1 MELNTRNQ
9 EYNKMMKQFEAPN
22 PNEVFKDDKVDEVSS
37 DKNAP
42 LSNKKGAKIDIKPD
56 KGIIPK
62 VSNNNN
68 NLVNKRKKEY
78 IPLTPYNIDDFAL
91 TPEEIEGFEDRW
103 LINDFIIYQSL
114 GMIYAEAGS
123 GKSYFSIFLAL
134 YMLKNNI
141 AKKIYYLDADNGNN
155 VVKKRKIDKVIKF
168 SDNRIKYLNS
178 TKLNPFKKD
187 RLLSDFIRPLEQE
200 PHDFYNDTLFIFDS
214 ARNFISGDL
223 SADYK
228 VKPFLDDLQTLRDYG
243 ANVIFLHHQP
253 KQPLNKDENNG
264 LYKGATA
271 FNDSVDYTYQLSSKR
286 LSDDKMLILLE
297 ARKSRNLE
305 KNQAFILDT
314 ITFNLEFVDY
324 DDYSLSDKELDT
336 IEVIQE
342 ILNEN
347 KAGISKRELIKKVLE
362 RAKFN
367 EMEILGSNALRDFLP
382 KLKNKFLTFEKT
394 DEKRRNSSE
403 IYRPL

>member
-37 DKNAP
+37 DKNSP
-42 LSNKKGAKIDIKPD
+42 LTDIKGAKIDIKPD
-56 KGIIPK
+56 RGIISE

-68 NLVNKRKKEY
+68 NFANKRKKEY

-91 TPEEIEGFEDRW
+91 TPEEIESFEDRW
-103 LINDFIIYQSL
+103 LIDDFITYQSL
-114 GMIYAEAGS
+114 GMIYAQAGS

-141 AKKIYYLDADNGNN
+141 AKKVYYLDADNGNN
-155 VVKKRKIDKVIKF
+155 VVKKRKIDKVIRF
-168 SDNRIKYLNS
+168 SDNKIKYLNS

-200 PHDFYNDTLFIFDS
+200 PHDFYSDTLFIFDS

-223 SADYK
+223 SANFR

-271 FNDSVDYTYQLSSKR
+271 FNDSVDYTYQLSSKK

-314 ITFNLEFVDY
+314 MTFNLEFVDY
-324 DDYSLSDKELDT
+324 DDYSMNDKELET
-336 IEVIQE
+336 IDLVKEVLEDNQDG
-342 ILNEN
+342 LTEN
-347 KAGISKRELIKKVLE
+347 QLIKAIREK
-362 RAKFN
+362 AK
-367 EMEILGSNALRDFLP
+367 EYETEILGRNALLGFLP
-382 KLKNKFLTFEKT
+382 RLNKKCLILEKLKQGGKNGTKFYKAL
-394 DEKRRNSSE
+394 
-403 IYRPL
+403 

>member
-1 MELNTRNQ
+1 MPTN
-9 EYNKMMKQFEAPN
+9 NKKLDKLDRLYKQHEAPSFD
-22 PNEVFKDDKVDEVSS
+22 EVFKDDEVDEVS

-42 LSNKKGAKIDIKPD
+42 LSSEKGAKIDIKRD
-56 KGIIPK
+56 NVIISK

-68 NLVNKRKKEY
+68 NLANKRKKEY
-78 IPLTPYNIDDFAL
+78 IPLTPDNIDDFAL
-91 TPEEIEGFEDRW
+91 TPEEIEGFDDSW
-103 LINDFIIYQSL
+103 LIDDFIVNQSL

-141 AKKIYYLDADNGNN
+141 AKKVYYLDADNGNQ
-155 VVKKRKIDKVIKF
+155 VVKKRKIDKIIRF
-168 SDNRIKYLNS
+168 SDNKIKYLHS
-178 TKLNPFKKD
+178 KKLNPFKKD
-187 RLLSDFIRPLEQE
+187 RLLSDFVKPLEQK
-200 PHDFYNDTLFIFDS
+200 PSDFYNDTFFIFDS

-271 FNDSVDYTYQLSSKR
+271 FNDSADYSYLLSSKK
-286 LSDDKMLILLE
+286 LSDDKMLILLK
-297 ARKSRNLE
+297 AIKSRNLE

-314 ITFNLEFVDY
+314 MTFNLEFVDY

>member
-1 MELNTRNQ
+1 MAVSNENKGFNELWKLNCGT
-9 EYNKMMKQFEAPN
+9 
-22 PNEVFKDDKVDEVSS
+22 DKVIENDEVDEVSN

-42 LSNKKGAKIDIKPD
+42 LTDKKGAKIDIKRD
-56 KGIIPK
+56 NVIISK

-68 NLVNKRKKEY
+68 NLANKRKKEY
-78 IPLTPYNIDDFAL
+78 IPLTPDNIDDFAL
-91 TPEEIEGFEDRW
+91 TPEEIEGFDDSW
-103 LINDFIIYQSL
+103 LIDDFIVNQSL

-134 YMLKNNI
+134 YMLKNDI
-141 AKKIYYLDADNGNN
+141 AKKVYYLDADNGNQ
-155 VVKKRKIDKVIKF
+155 VVKKRKIDKIIRF
-168 SDNRIKYLNS
+168 SDNKIKYLHS
-178 TKLNPFKKD
+178 KKLNPFKKD
-187 RLLSDFIRPLEQE
+187 RLLDDFVKPLEQK
-200 PHDFYNDTLFIFDS
+200 PSDFYNDTFFIFDS

-271 FNDSVDYTYQLSSKR
+271 FNDSADYSYHLSSKK
-286 LSDDKMLILLE
+286 LSDDKMLILLK
-297 ARKSRNLE
+297 AIKSRNQE

-314 ITFNLEFVDY
+314 ITFNIEFVDY
-324 DDYSLSDKELDT
+324 DDYAMNDKELDT

-367 EMEILGSNALRDFLP
+367 EIETLGSNALRDFLP
-382 KLKNKFLTFEKT
+382 KLNNKFLTFEKT

>member
-1 MELNTRNQ
+1 MKISNTNKEYHNFLNEINSFDP
-9 EYNKMMKQFEAPN
+9 Y
-22 PNEVFKDDKVDEVSS
+22 KDDEVDEVSN

-42 LSNKKGAKIDIKPD
+42 LTDKKGSKMIKRD
-56 KGIIPK
+56 NVIIPK
-62 VSNNNN
+62 ESNNINV
-68 NLVNKRKKEY
+68 LANKRKKEY
-78 IPLTPYNIDDFAL
+78 IPLTPDNIDDFAL
-91 TPEEIEGFEDRW
+91 TPEEIEGFDDSW
-103 LINDFIIYQSL
+103 LINGFITNQSL

-123 GKSYFSIFLAL
+123 GKSYFSIFLSL

-141 AKKIYYLDADNGNN
+141 AKKVYYLDADNGNQ
-155 VVKKRKIDKVIKF
+155 VVKKRKIDKIIRF
-168 SDNRIKYLNS
+168 SDNKIKYLHS
-178 TKLNPFKKD
+178 KKLNPFKKD
-187 RLLSDFIRPLEQE
+187 RLLSDFVKPLEQK
-200 PHDFYNDTLFIFDS
+200 PSDFYNDTFFIFDS

-228 VKPFLDDLQTLRDYG
+228 VKPYLDDLQTLRDYG

-271 FNDSVDYTYQLSSKR
+271 FNDSVDYSYHLSSKK
-286 LSDDKMLILLE
+286 LSDDKMLILLK
-297 ARKSRNLE
+297 AIKSRNLE

-314 ITFNLEFVDY
+314 MTFNLEFVDY
-324 DDYSLSDKELDT
+324 DDYSMSDKELDT

-347 KAGISKRELIKKVLE
+347 RAGISKRNLIEKILE

-367 EMEILGSNALRDFLP
+367 RIEVLGGNALREFLP

-394 DEKRRNSSE
+394 DEKKRNSLE

>member
-1 MELNTRNQ
+1 MAVSNENKGFKELWKLNCGT
-9 EYNKMMKQFEAPN
+9 
-22 PNEVFKDDKVDEVSS
+22 DKVIGNDEVDEVSS

-42 LSNKKGAKIDIKPD
+42 LTDKKGGKIDIKPNR
-56 KGIIPK
+56 GIISK
-62 VSNNNN
+62 ESNNINV
-68 NLVNKRKKEY
+68 LANKRKKEY

-91 TPEEIEGFEDRW
+91 TPEEIESFEDRW
-103 LINDFIIYQSL
+103 LIDDFITYQSL
-114 GMIYAEAGS
+114 GMIYAQAGS
-123 GKSYFSIFLAL
+123 GKSYLAVFLAL

-141 AKKIYYLDADNGNN
+141 VKKVYYLDADNGNQT
-155 VVKKRKIDKVIKF
+155 VKKRKIDKVIRLSNYK
-168 SDNRIKYLNS
+168 IKYLHS

-187 RLLSDFIRPLEQE
+187 RLISDFVRPLEQE
-200 PHDFYNDTLFIFDS
+200 PNDFYNDTLFIFDS

-228 VKPFLDDLQTLRDYG
+228 VRPILDDLQTLRDYG

-253 KQPLNKDENNG
+253 KQPQNKDENNG

-271 FNDSVDYTYQLSSKR
+271 FIDSVDYAYHLSSKKI
-286 LSDDKMLILLE
+286 SDDKMLILLE
-297 ARKSRNLE
+297 AKKSRNLE

-314 ITFNLEFVDY
+314 MTFNLEFVDY
-324 DDYSLSDKELDT
+324 DDYSMSDKELDT

-347 KAGISKRELIKKVLE
+347 KAGISKRELVKKVVE

-367 EMEILGSNALRDFLP
+367 LIEILGDNALRSFLP
-382 KLKNKFLTFEKT
+382 KLNNKFLTFEKT
-394 DEKRRNSSE
+394 DEKRRNSLE
-403 IYRPL
+403 IYKPL

>member
-22 PNEVFKDDKVDEVSS
+22 PNEVFKNDEVDEVSAE
-37 DKNAP
+37 NAP
-42 LSNKKGAKIDIKPD
+42 LSSEKGAKIDIKPD
-56 KGIIPK
+56 RGIISE

-68 NLVNKRKKEY
+68 NLANKRKKEH
-78 IPLTPYNIDDFAL
+78 IPVTLENLRKYAL
-91 TPEEIEGFEDRW
+91 TSERIRNHQVSW
-103 LINDFIIYQSL
+103 LINDFIISQSL

-123 GKSYFSIFLAL
+123 GKSYLAVFLAL
-134 YMLKNNI
+134 YMLKNDTINEVI
-141 AKKIYYLDADNGNN
+141 YLDADNSISTVKLRNGDKWIDLASDKLVYLSSECIGNFTQS
-155 VVKKRKIDKVIKF
+155 IFTAELIK
-168 SDNRIKYLNS
+168 SLENEPKDYLKG
-178 TKLNPFKKD
+178 KL
-187 RLLSDFIRPLEQE
+187 I
-200 PHDFYNDTLFIFDS
+200 IFDS

-223 SADYK
+223 SADFR

-271 FNDSVDYTYQLSSKR
+271 FNDSVDYSYHLSSKR
-286 LSDDKMLILLE
+286 LSDDKMLILLR
-297 ARKSRNLE
+297 AIKSRNLE
-305 KNQAFILDT
+305 KNQAFILDS
-314 ITFNLEFVDY
+314 ITLGFEFVNY
-324 DDYSLSDKELDT
+324 DDYSMNDKELDT

-367 EMEILGSNALRDFLP
+367 EIETLGSNALRDFLP
-382 KLKNKFLTFEKT
+382 KLNNKFLTFEKT

>member
-22 PNEVFKDDKVDEVSS
+22 PNEVFKNDEVDEVSAE
-37 DKNAP
+37 NAP
-42 LSNKKGAKIDIKPD
+42 LSSEKGAKIDIKPD
-56 KGIIPK
+56 RGIISE

-68 NLVNKRKKEY
+68 NLANKRKKEH
-78 IPLTPYNIDDFAL
+78 IPVTLENLRKYAL
-91 TPEEIEGFEDRW
+91 TSERIRNHQVSW
-103 LINDFIIYQSL
+103 LINDFIISQSL

-123 GKSYFSIFLAL
+123 GKSYLAVFLAL
-134 YMLKNNI
+134 YMLKNDTINEVI
-141 AKKIYYLDADNGNN
+141 YLDADNSISTVKLRNGDKWIDLASDKLVYLSSECIGNFTQS
-155 VVKKRKIDKVIKF
+155 IFTAELIK
-168 SDNRIKYLNS
+168 SLENEPKDYLKG
-178 TKLNPFKKD
+178 KL
-187 RLLSDFIRPLEQE
+187 I
-200 PHDFYNDTLFIFDS
+200 IFDS

-223 SADYK
+223 SADFR

-271 FNDSVDYTYQLSSKR
+271 FNDSVDYSYHLSSKR
-286 LSDDKMLILLE
+286 LSDDKMLILLR
-297 ARKSRNLE
+297 AIKSRNLE
-305 KNQAFILDT
+305 KNQAFILDS
-314 ITFNLEFVDY
+314 ITLGFEFVNY
-324 DDYSLSDKELDT
+324 DDYSMNDKELDT

-362 RAKFN
+362 IAKFN
-367 EMEILGSNALRDFLP
+367 EIETLGSNALRDFLP
-382 KLKNKFLTFEKT
+382 KLNNKFLTFEKT

>member
-42 LSNKKGAKIDIKPD
+42 LSNEKGAKIDKKPV
-56 KGIIPK
+56 KGIISE

-68 NLVNKRKKEY
+68 NFTNKRKKEH
-78 IPLTPYNIDDFAL
+78 IPVTLENLRKFAL
-91 TPEEIEGFEDRW
+91 TSEQIRNHRVSW
-103 LINDFIIYQSL
+103 LINDFIISQSL
-114 GMIYAEAGS
+114 GMIYAQAGS
-123 GKSYFSIFLAL
+123 GKSYLAVFLAL
-134 YMLKNNI
+134 YLLKNNTI
-141 AKKIYYLDADNGNN
+141 NEVIYLDADNSISTVKLRNGDKWIDLTNDKLVYLSSECIGNFTQS
-155 VVKKRKIDKVIKF
+155 IFTAELIK
-168 SDNRIKYLNS
+168 SLENGPKDCLKG
-178 TKLNPFKKD
+178 KL
-187 RLLSDFIRPLEQE
+187 I
-200 PHDFYNDTLFIFDS
+200 IFDS

-271 FNDSVDYTYQLSSKR
+271 FNDSVDYSYHLSSKR
-286 LSDDKMLILLE
+286 LSDDKMLILLR
-297 ARKSRNLE
+297 AIKSRNLE
-305 KNQAFILDT
+305 KNQAFILDS
-314 ITFNLEFVDY
+314 ITLGFEFVDY
-324 DDYSLSDKELDT
+324 DDYAMNDKQLDT

-362 RAKFN
+362 RAKLN

-382 KLKNKFLTFEKT
+382 KLNNKFLTFEKT

>member
-1 MELNTRNQ
+1 MKENNRNPQ
-9 EYNKMMKQFEAPN
+9 YNRMMKQFEAPN
-22 PNEVFKDDKVDEVSS
+22 PNEVFKDDEVDEVSN

-42 LSNKKGAKIDIKPD
+42 LTDKKGGKMIKRD
-56 KGIIPK
+56 NVIIPK
-62 VSNNNN
+62 ESNNINV
-68 NLVNKRKKEY
+68 LANKRKKEY
-78 IPLTPYNIDDFAL
+78 IPLTPDNIDDFAL
-91 TPEEIEGFEDRW
+91 TPEEIEGFDDSW
-103 LINDFIIYQSL
+103 LINDFITNQSL

-123 GKSYFSIFLAL
+123 GKSYFSIFLSL

-141 AKKIYYLDADNGNN
+141 AKKVYYLDADNGNQ
-155 VVKKRKIDKVIKF
+155 VVKKRKIDKIIRF
-168 SDNRIKYLNS
+168 SDNKIKYLHS
-178 TKLNPFKKD
+178 KKLNPFKKD
-187 RLLSDFIRPLEQE
+187 RLLSDFVKPLEQK
-200 PHDFYNDTLFIFDS
+200 PSDFYNDTFFIFDS

-228 VKPFLDDLQTLRDYG
+228 VKPYLDDLQTLRDYG

-271 FNDSVDYTYQLSSKR
+271 FNDSVDYSYHLSSKK
-286 LSDDKMLILLE
+286 LSDDKMLILLK
-297 ARKSRNLE
+297 AIKSRNLE

-314 ITFNLEFVDY
+314 MTFNLEFVDY
-324 DDYSLSDKELDT
+324 DDYAMSDKELDT

-347 KAGISKRELIKKVLE
+347 KAGISKRELIKKVVE

-367 EMEILGSNALRDFLP
+367 LIEILGDNALRSFLP
-382 KLKNKFLTFEKT
+382 KLNNKFLTFEKT
-394 DEKRRNSSE
+394 DEKRRNSLE
-403 IYRPL
+403 IYKPL

>member
-1 MELNTRNQ
+1 MELNTRNPQ
-9 EYNKMMKQFEAPN
+9 YNKMMEEFKAVDPN
-22 PNEVFKDDKVDEVSS
+22 KVFGKNEVDEVSS

-42 LSNKKGAKIDIKPD
+42 LSNEKGAKIDKKPV
-56 KGIIPK
+56 KGIISE
-62 VSNNNN
+62 VSTNIN
-68 NLVNKRKKEY
+68 NLANKRKKEY
-78 IPLTPYNIDDFAL
+78 IPLTPDNIDDFAL
-91 TPEEIEGFEDRW
+91 TPEEIEGFDDSW
-103 LINDFIIYQSL
+103 LIDDFIVNQSL

-141 AKKIYYLDADNGNN
+141 AKKVYYLDADNGNQ
-155 VVKKRKIDKVIKF
+155 VVKKRKIDKIIRF
-168 SDNRIKYLNS
+168 SDNKIKYLHS
-178 TKLNPFKKD
+178 KKLNPFKKD
-187 RLLSDFIRPLEQE
+187 RLLSDFVKPLEQK
-200 PHDFYNDTLFIFDS
+200 PSDFYNDTFFIFDS

-271 FNDSVDYTYQLSSKR
+271 FNDSADYSYHLSSKK
-286 LSDDKMLILLE
+286 LSDDKMLILLK
-297 ARKSRNLE
+297 AIKSRNQE

-314 ITFNLEFVDY
+314 ITFNIEFVDY

-367 EMEILGSNALRDFLP
+367 EMEILGSNALGDFLP